1 MLPENRKHIV
11 NVTLWGGGLS
21 AAAAGA
27 CLFAFSPLV
36 ASSVVLGAALSIANV
51 YSIVL
56 VVEALTAAA
65 KAGNMPTGTGKA
77 VAGFMH
83 ALKLL
88 LITALLVTL
97 VVMKL
102 VNPFGL
108 LAGFTFVLV
117 AHVLTGMKRMA
128 GGTDAAG

>member
-11 NVTLWGGGLS
+11 SVMLWGGGLS
-21 AAAAGA
+21 AATAVA
-27 CLFAFSPLV
+27 CLFAFSPII
-36 ASSVVLGAALSIANV
+36 AFSVVLGAALSVANV

-56 VVEALTAAA
+56 VVEALTVSA

-77 VAGFMH
+77 VAGFIH

-88 LITALLVTL
+88 LVTALLVTL
-97 VVMKL
+97 VVMRL

-108 LAGFTFVLV
+108 LAGFTFVLA

-128 GGTDAAG
+128 GDTDDAG